1 MRPRPVTLPGTGG
14 IGGTKGPALWL
25 SPLTADLP
33 GVVTLGGETFTHGLG
48 AAAAASSKGCVRRRW
63 TTASTVV
70 EALGGG
76 FEIDQQVAFCDRPV
90 GDPSARRPRRG
101 FPRTAIGAMARFDGS
116 IDQEET
122 QGAVH
127 RHQLKTGTAGLQV
140 RQEPDPRARI
150 PKEQEAGV
158 RPHVGVVVLYR
169 HRCPSAEFL
178 DGEVYRIRVQVAQSG
193 GPVSQ
198 IDEAGS
204 ELGRRIVTQLKKH
217 MRTGD
222 DERLPTRR
230 RRFEEVERV
239 LETGSA

>member
-1 MRPRPVTLPGTGG
+1 
-14 IGGTKGPALWL
+14 
-25 SPLTADLP
+25 
-33 GVVTLGGETFTHGLG
+33 
-48 AAAAASSKGCVRRRW
+48 
-63 TTASTVV
+63 
-70 EALGGG
+70 
-76 FEIDQQVAFCDRPV
+76 
-90 GDPSARRPRRG
+90 
-101 FPRTAIGAMARFDGS
+101 MARFDGS

-169 HRCPSAEFL
+169 HRGPSAEFL

-222 DERLPTRR
+222 DERLPTGR

-239 LETGSA
+239 LETGQRVTLFQRRLDAIFDHEPGKQNSSEGKSNRGPPVQDEVCAPRNDQGETEY